1 MSEHNYWASM
11 CGSVSNG
18 LVFMEGYLHTAKYN
32 MVPFS
37 NPPGC
42 VTNDAVRSLVG
53 IGKVMLELHS
63 PDKIVVVDEIGGS
76 YGHYLLRMEDALSMA
91 KFCQLENETQVALDY
106 VYKLVKIGTECLMKY
121 NG

>member
-1 MSEHNYWASM
+1 
-11 CGSVSNG
+11 
-18 LVFMEGYLHTAKYN
+18 MEGYLHAA
-32 MVPFS
+32 FS

-42 VTNDAVRSLVG
+42 ATSDAVRSLVG

-91 KFCQLENETQVALDY
+91 KRCQLEYKTQAALDY
-106 VYKLVKIGTECLMKY
+106 VYKLVKIGTECLMKH